1 MKKRA
6 FTLIEIIFVIVILGV
21 LSAIAIPKLFF
32 TRSDAIVANARTQ
45 IAAIKSGISLK
56 YNDSVLKGTPK
67 YPDTLESP
75 GSNLF
80 QNVVSVPVKDNG
92 TKNGWHKTGATTYT
106 FKLDGQTANFTY
118 DKDTGEFDCTSSDGL
133 CSALE

>member
-32 TRSDAIVANARTQ
+32 TRSDAIVANAKTQ

-56 YNDSVLKGTPK
+56 YNDSVLKGTPT
-67 YPDTLESP
+67 YPDALDD
-75 GSNLF
+75 GNKLF
-80 QNVVSVPVKDNG
+80 NKVISVNIADSG

-118 DKDTGEFDCTSSDGL
+118 KNTTGEFDCESSDGL

>member
-32 TRSDAIVANARTQ
+32 TRSDAIVANAKTQ

-56 YNDSVLKGTPK
+56 YNDSVLQGTPK
-67 YPDTLESP
+67 YPDTLEST

-80 QNVVSVPVKDNG
+80 QNVVSVPVKDSG

-118 DKDTGEFDCTSSDGL
+118 NKTTGEFDCESSDGL

>member
-32 TRSDAIVANARTQ
+32 TRSDAIVANAKTQ

-56 YNDSVLKGTPK
+56 N
-67 YPDTLESP
+67 
-75 GSNLF
+75 
-80 QNVVSVPVKDNG
+80 NVAGRKAD
-92 TKNGWHKTGATTYT
+92 
-106 FKLDGQTANFTY
+106 
-118 DKDTGEFDCTSSDGL
+118 
-133 CSALE
+133 

>member
-32 TRSDAIVANARTQ
+32 TRGDAIVANARTQ

-67 YPDTLESP
+67 YPDTLESL

-80 QNVVSVPVKDNG
+80 QNVVSVPVKDSG

-118 DKDTGEFDCTSSDGL
+118 DKDTGIFDCTSSDGL
-133 CSALE
+133 CNTLE

>member
-56 YNDSVLKGTPK
+56 YNDSVLKGTPA
-67 YPDTLESP
+67 YPDALDD
-75 GSNLF
+75 GNKLF
-80 QNVVSVPVKDNG
+80 NKVISVNIADSG

-106 FKLDGQTANFTY
+106 FKLDGQTANFAYNKT
-118 DKDTGEFDCTSSDGL
+118 TGEFDCESSDGL

>member
-6 FTLIEIIFVIVILGV
+6 FTLIEIIFVIVILGI
-21 LSAIAIPKLFF
+21 LSAVAIPKLFF
-32 TRSDAIVANARTQ
+32 TRGDAIVANARTQ

-80 QNVVSVPVKDNG
+80 QNVVSVPVKDSG

-106 FKLDGQTANFTY
+106 FKLDGQTANFNY
-118 DKDTGEFDCTSSDGL
+118 NKNTGEFDCTSGDGL

>member
-32 TRSDAIVANARTQ
+32 TRGDAIVANARTQ

-75 GSNLF
+75 GNNLF
-80 QNVVSVPVKDNG
+80 NKVISVNIADSG

>member
-21 LSAIAIPKLFF
+21 LSAIAIPKLFY
-32 TRSDAIVANARTQ
+32 TRSDTIVANAKTQ

-80 QNVVSVPVKDNG
+80 QNVVSVPVKDSG

-118 DKDTGEFDCTSSDGL
+118 KNTTGEFDCESSDGL